1 MLWLLTQLCLSP
13 DTQLSEKPFAHFLK
27 VSGDIPASQAEN
39 LWFKAASRDLFFWTV
54 RRAAVW
60 EATAGVVDDMPAE
73 NGFLLISNISR
84 CTWKG
89 DSGARSREETARPPT
104 LLLIIAMQK
113 ILKIN
118 YWSSECCG
126 EPTCGG
132 DRMKDETPLQTPGRE
147 YACARQTE
155 THTHSWGRE
164 RKKKKKAGRREGKKR
179 KKLHTK

>member
-132 DRMKDETPLQTPGRE
+132 DRMKDETPLQTLEGNMHVPDK
-147 YACARQTE
+147 QKH
-155 THTHSWGRE
+155 THTQLRPRKEKKRKREGGR
-164 RKKKKKAGRREGKKR
+164 GKKR